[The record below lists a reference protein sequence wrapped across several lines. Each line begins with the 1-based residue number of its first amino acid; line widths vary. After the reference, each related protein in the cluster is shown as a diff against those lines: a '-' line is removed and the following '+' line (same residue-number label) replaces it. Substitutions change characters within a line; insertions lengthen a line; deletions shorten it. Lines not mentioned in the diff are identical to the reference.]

1 MIINKISY
9 IVPCYNETEVLP
21 EFYRRVTAV
30 ADSQPD
36 YEFEFV
42 FINDGSVDSTPA
54 ILNGYADSDPR
65 TKVLHFARNQG
76 HQAAITAGM
85 DFSSGDLIVIIDAD
99 LQDPPEL
106 LDSILEKINQGY
118 DLIHMQRKHRAG
130 ESWFKLTSA
139 KFFYRIMKT
148 FADSKIVENCGDFRA
163 FTQPVLKAM
172 QGFRERHR
180 FMRGLFT
187 MVGFNQAIIQYDRDS
202 RFAGKTKYPLHK
214 MVALAT
220 NGLLSF
226 SATPL
231 HAIMWLSF
239 SLWFISLIYF
249 IKALI
254 DHFFLEITVEGWTS
268 IIILMTFYTG
278 IIIFCLSII
287 AAYIGRIFEQG
298 QQRPL
303 YWLSEVRNINWQQFD
318 IGQREIQLS
327 NGIIV
332 NKEMDKF

>member
-1 MIINKISY
+1 MKISKISY
-9 IVPCYNETEVLP
+9 VVPCYNETEVLP
-21 EFYRRVTAV
+21 EFYRRVTGV
-30 ADSQPD
+30 ADSHGD

-42 FINDGSVDSTPA
+42 FINDGSGDNTPEL
-54 ILNGYADSDPR
+54 LNDLADNDPR

-106 LDSILEKINQGY
+106 IDNILEKINQGF
-118 DLIHMQRKHRAG
+118 DLVHMQRKRRTG
-130 ESWFKLTSA
+130 ESWFKIITA
-139 KFFYRIMKT
+139 IGFYRFMR
-148 FADSKIVENCGDFRA
+148 FAADSNIVENCGDFRA
-163 FTQPVLKAM
+163 FTRPVLKAI

-202 RFAGKTKYPLHK
+202 RFAGETKYPLHK
-214 MVALAT
+214 MLALAT
-220 NGLLSF
+220 NGILSF

-231 HAIMWLSF
+231 HAITWLSF

-254 DHFFLEITVEGWTS
+254 DHFVLEITVEGWTS

-287 AAYIGRIFEQG
+287 ATYIGRIFEQG

-303 YWLSEVRNINWQQFD
+303 YWLHEVRNINWQQFD
-318 IGQREIQLS
+318 TSQREIQLS

-332 NKEMDKF
+332 NKKVA

>member
-1 MIINKISY
+1 MNINKVSY
-9 IVPCYNETEVLP
+9 IVPCYNEIEVLP
-21 EFYRRVTAV
+21 EFYRRITAV
-30 ADSQPD
+30 ADSHPE

-54 ILNGYADSDPR
+54 ILNSYANSDQR

-106 LDSILEKINQGY
+106 LDNILEKINEGH
-118 DLIHMQRKHRAG
+118 DLIHMQRKRRVG
-130 ESWFKLTSA
+130 ETRFKLFTA
-139 KFFYRIMKT
+139 NLFYRFMKT
-148 FADSKIVENCGDFRA
+148 FADSKIVENSGDFRA
-163 FTQPVLKAM
+163 FTRPVLKAM

-202 RFAGKTKYPLHK
+202 RYAGKTKYPFHK

-226 SATPL
+226 FRHATPRYHVAVIFTL
-231 HAIMWLSF
+231 VYQPDLFYQGACRSLSAGNN
-239 SLWFISLIYF
+239 S
-249 IKALI
+249 
-254 DHFFLEITVEGWTS
+254 
-268 IIILMTFYTG
+268 
-278 IIIFCLSII
+278 
-287 AAYIGRIFEQG
+287 
-298 QQRPL
+298 
-303 YWLSEVRNINWQQFD
+303 
-318 IGQREIQLS
+318 
-327 NGIIV
+327 
-332 NKEMDKF
+332 